1 MRGRGAVIVTAFAV
15 LAAAAPAQAAQR
27 LQAYNVRATS
37 ASQLETLRQ
46 QGFDIT
52 EGQTRRGIEIAATAA
67 QATKLRAAGLRTTLI
82 RDRRGRTALRAHAAQ
97 AQAPWLVWRPYART
111 DIAVS
116 DAAGNPTDN
125 IKTQMEKLAAKYPK
139 IAKLETIGHSHRG
152 VPIYAMK
159 VTKNA
164 RKVRDGSRPAVLYS
178 AVQHAREWLAGETER
193 RTLRLFLDNYG
204 RTGTAVGTDGQP
216 VDGVDAREL
225 TKLVDKNELWFVL
238 VANPDGYDYTFDPPN
253 RLWRKNLRDNNGDG
267 QITNVDGVDPN
278 RNFPTHWN
286 YDDEGSNTDV
296 ASETYR
302 GPGPASE
309 PETQALDGLSKRIG
323 FAWNKNDHTH
333 GRLLLYP
340 FGWQVDTH
348 AADEP
353 IFTALAGRDDDHP
366 GIPTF
371 DPDLGA
377 ELYTTNGDT
386 NDHLYDQYRT
396 ISYTPEGTPAA
407 SGSGFV
413 FQDVEADV
421 QAEFERHAQF
431 AIDLARSAKDP
442 AHPVG
447 HLNNDI
453 PLFEVNS
460 FAFSFGSPQTVQA
473 NVHRDVEDVHAHYRI
488 NGGRERSAD
497 AFEWRGG
504 EKYGDKG
511 DYFYRRVRAKISGA
525 KPGDK
530 VEVWFE
536 GEADD
541 HHGHGHGHKKGKGR
555 GHDEEVESDSFTYT
569 QRSDSNAPVLILAG
583 EDYTGNSA
591 FPPYP
596 STSGPFY
603 LDYYKQM
610 LDQNG
615 IRYDVWDID
624 AEGRTPPDPLG
635 VLSHYKAVVWY
646 TGNDNVT
653 RATAQA
659 GVSGKEAHDTTMAV
673 RDFMN
678 EGGRLLY
685 TGSMAGRA
693 YDLTEYPQEGLP
705 LSTCDGNLATTDG
718 GKCQPLSNDF
728 LQYWLGS
735 YVRSDAGGL
744 KEEADGSVSVWPV
757 VGLGDPLAGLRLE
770 LNGADSA
777 GNQTAEPVFIG
788 TGTHLVTSSI
798 LKPDQYPQFASFEAA
813 DWEIPGEKPF
823 DPRTGAW
830 SAYSQNSNQG
840 YKRLMKTIN
849 DPSELRFWT
858 SYNTEADW
866 DFVFVEVH
874 TVGQDNWTTLP
885 DANGHTHQTP
895 VGESCEAG
903 WQNELHHQLRYYM
916 NDPDPATGGNCVPT
930 GSQGTPAGAWHA
942 ASGNSNG
949 WQEWVIDLSAYDG
962 QNVEVSI
969 TFATDWATLIT
980 PGVLVDDITV
990 TSGSGTETTSFET
1003 DLGGWTVPGA
1013 PAAGPSINTNDW
1025 IRTEKIFEDAAV
1037 TGTSDSLFFGF
1048 GLEGVNGAENR
1059 KVLMGRSMAYLL
1071 RSGN

>member
-1 MRGRGAVIVTAFAV
+1 MRGWGAVATTALGLLV
-15 LAAAAPAQAAQR
+15 AAGPAEAAQR
-27 LQAYNVRATS
+27 LQAFNVKVKS
-37 ASQLETLRQ
+37 AAQLETLRDR
-46 QGFDIT
+46 GFDIT
-52 EGQTRRGIEIAATAA
+52 EGQTRRGIEVV
-67 QATKLRAAGLRTTLI
+67 ATKSQARKLRKSGLRVKLV
-82 RDRRGRTALRAHAAQ
+82 RDRRGRGSLRAHAAQ
-97 AQAPWLVWRPYART
+97 AAAPWLVWRPYART

-125 IKTQMEKLAAKYPK
+125 IKTQLEKLAAKHRN
-139 IAKLETIGHSHRG
+139 IAELQTIGHTRRG

-159 VTKNA
+159 VTKDA
-164 RKVRDGSRPAVLYS
+164 RHKRDGSRPAVLYS
-178 AVQHAREWLAGETER
+178 STQHAREWLAGETGR

-204 RTGTAVGTDGQP
+204 RTGTAIGTDGQP
-216 VDGVDAREL
+216 VEGVDAREV
-225 TKLVDKNELWFVL
+225 TRLVDHNELWFIL
-238 VANPDGYDYTFDPPN
+238 IANPDGYDYTFDPPN

-267 QITNVDGVDPN
+267 QISNVDGVDLN
-278 RNFPTHWN
+278 RNFSTHWN
-286 YDDEGSNTDV
+286 YDDEGSNTDI

-302 GPGPASE
+302 GTDPLSE
-309 PETQALDGLSKRIG
+309 PEDQAFDRLVRRVD
-323 FAWNKNDHTH
+323 FAWNKNDHTF
-333 GRLLLYP
+333 GQLLLYP

-353 IFTALAGRDDDHP
+353 IFTALAGRDDDNP

-386 NDHLYDQYRT
+386 NDHLYDKYRT
-396 ISYTPEGTPAA
+396 ISYTPEGTGGTNT
-407 SGSGFV
+407 GSGFI

-421 QAEFERHAQF
+421 QAEFERHVQF
-431 AIDLARSAKDP
+431 ALDLARSAKDP

-453 PLFEVNS
+453 PMFEVDS
-460 FAFSFGSPQTVQA
+460 FSVSYGSPQTVQVNA
-473 NVHRDVEDVHAHYRI
+473 HRDVEDIELHYRI
-488 NGGRERSAD
+488 NGGREREAD
-497 AFEWRGG
+497 TSEWRGG
-504 EKYGDKG
+504 EIYGDKG
-511 DYFYRRVRAKISGA
+511 DYFYRRLRGKISGA
-525 KPGDK
+525 RPGDSVK
-530 VEVWFE
+530 VWFE
-536 GEADD
+536 GEVDD
-541 HHGHGHGHKKGKGR
+541 HHGHGHHKGKGH
-555 GHDEEVESDSFTYT
+555 GHADDVESESFTYT
-569 QRSDSNAPVLILAG
+569 QRSDSNARVLILSA

-596 STSGPFY
+596 STAGPFY
-603 LDYYKQM
+603 LDYYQAA
-610 LDQNG
+610 LAANG
-615 IRYDVWDID
+615 IRSDVWNVD
-624 AEGRTPPDPLG
+624 AEGRTAPHPLG
-635 VLSHYKAVVWY
+635 VLSHYDAVVWY

-653 RATAQA
+653 RATAQP

-744 KEEADGSVSVWPV
+744 REDGTVFPV
-757 VGLGDPLAGLRLE
+757 LGLADPLAGLRLE

-777 GNQTAEPVFIG
+777 GNQAAEPVFIG

-798 LKPDQYPQFASFEAA
+798 LKPDIYPQFESFEAA

-823 DPRTGAW
+823 DPRTGDW

-840 YKRLMKTIN
+840 YKRLMRTIT
-849 DPSELRFWT
+849 DPRELRFWT
-858 SYNTEADW
+858 SYNTEPEW

-885 DANGHTHQTP
+885 DQNNHTHQIP

-916 NDPDPATGGNCVPT
+916 NDPSPAAGDCVPT

-942 ASGNSNG
+942 ASGNSGG
-949 WQEWVIDLSAYDG
+949 WQEWAIDLSAYAG
-962 QNVEVSI
+962 QQVEVSI
-969 TFATDWATLIT
+969 SFATDWATTTT

-990 TSGSGTETTSFET
+990 TTGSGSESTSFET
-1003 DLGGWTVPGA
+1003 DLGGWTVPGG

-1025 IRTEKIFEDAAV
+1025 IRSQKIFEDAAI
-1037 TGTSDSLFFGF
+1037 TGTDDSLFYGF
-1048 GLEGVNGAENR
+1048 GLEGVNGASNR
-1059 KVLMGRSMAYLL
+1059 STLMGRSMAYLL
-1071 RSGN
+1071 GGGN